1 MEYKDI
7 VIFILSLLT
16 SVSEVL
22 PYIKEVDS
30 NGILQLITNNIKR
43 KGYKLI
49 KDIEEDIEEVIQEN
63 IQENTQDFINE
74 TLSEIQEHQS
84 LNKTQEIADEDLT
97 PDKFMIMKVER
108 PKIEPVPTQNEEEN
122 LTQRFQLLE
131 DGINAKYNQ
140 LEINI
145 SCYYNEL
152 FKILENKISEQDLK
166 IKILSEKIQN

>member
-7 VIFILSLLT
+7 IIFILSILT

-49 KDIEEDIEEVIQEN
+49 KDIEEDIQEN
-63 IQENTQDFINE
+63 IHENTQDFINE
-74 TLSEIQEHQS
+74 TLSEIRPRLDKIE
-84 LNKTQEIADEDLT
+84 EININDEDFT
-97 PDKFMIMKVER
+97 RDKFMIMKVVT
-108 PKIEPVPTQNEEEN
+108 PKIEPETQFDDGN
-122 LTQRFQLLE
+122 LTQRFQFLE
-131 DGINAKYNQ
+131 DSINTKYNQ

-145 SCYYNEL
+145 SCYYNDQ
-152 FKILENKISEQDLK
+152 FKILENKISQQDLK
-166 IKILSEKIQN
+166 IKILSKKIQN